1 MYNAK
6 IDMPAAART
15 SNLSDELGMVEA
27 IFSDKTG
34 MRTNLP
40 PLSPQAQ
47 THTAHIGTRNK
58 THGKGK
64 PYAMPCHAMPRR
76 IGTRD

>member
-1 MYNAK
+1 MYSAK

-34 MRTNLP
+34 
-40 PLSPQAQ
+40 
-47 THTAHIGTRNK
+47 TAHICAETIPNLRPDISHICAGTIAHLR
-58 THGKGK
+58 
-64 PYAMPCHAMPRR
+64 
-76 IGTRD
+76 